1 MTNSTMIDGSVP
13 ITIAGIVAIGF
24 GIVTIVSGGTVL
36 FGGSEARAAAG
47 HVVDFVLWFNFVSGF
62 AYVGIGVGLLMR
74 RPWAARTA
82 LVLALVIAVV
92 SAAFAA
98 HIWSGG
104 LYEPRTVA
112 AMTIRAIVWI
122 AIAAI
127 ACRALTCSSPR

>member
-1 MTNSTMIDGSVP
+1 MINGTMIDGGVP
-13 ITIAGIVAIGF
+13 ITTAGIVAIGF
-24 GIVTIVSGGTVL
+24 GILTLVSGGAVL

-98 HIWSGG
+98 HIWFGG
-104 LYEPRTVA
+104 LYELRTVA
-112 AMTIRAIVWI
+112 AMTIRALVWI

-127 ACRALTCSSPR
+127 ACRALSCFSPR